1 MKKDLSEF
9 TGLYSLSKTLR
20 FELVPQG
27 KTKDTFVKW
36 IEEIEKQE
44 IDEDQLVLTNYLA
57 HDNRRAR
64 HYQIVKEILDAFHR
78 EFIDNAMKDFK
89 FTGLDDFFL
98 YYHSQKAKE
107 PKKEKLED
115 VQKKLRKQVSERFM
129 KHPDYGKLWG
139 DDLFNPSKKENREE
153 GILYY
158 WLQDRPTVKEKIIEK
173 MKLPQDVDFYKILSD
188 FRYFKTY
195 FEGFNKNRENLYVES
210 DDSTAIAYRLVHE
223 NLPKFIDNISS
234 FEKAKATEV
243 ANNFNQLQEELKEC
257 FNGRAIDKIFAPLA
271 YSDFLTQTQIDVYNA
286 VIGGKTL
293 DNGTKIKGLN
303 EYINLYN
310 QQQTDKTKRLPKLKP
325 LYKQIL
331 SDRNAISWLP
341 EEFKTDKEVLE
352 SIEKCYREIHE
363 HVFYKQKEGE
373 HSLIE
378 LLSNLKDFDLHKIY
392 LRNDTGLTDISQ
404 KMFGQW
410 GVIQKAI
417 EKRYENDFPQKN
429 KESQEKYQERKE
441 KYFKD
446 FDSISIG
453 FINDCLELL
462 GEGYNKKVEDYFAA
476 LGKEE
481 KENKEDKETKS
492 LFEIVAGNYKNAE
505 GLLKTDY
512 QGSSLAQDPVAVEK
526 LKLLLDSIKAVQ
538 WFVKPL
544 LGKGNEADKD
554 EKFYGEFTELW
565 KTLDQITPL
574 YNKVRNYMTK
584 KPYSEEKIKL
594 NFENSTLLDGWD
606 VNKEADN
613 TSVILR
619 KDGLYYLAI
628 MDKKHNKVFKKEFQA
643 NSGACFE
650 KMEYKFFKDITT
662 MIPKCSTQL
671 NEVKAHFENNENDF
685 ILDNENFSKPLIITK
700 DVFELNNKTYN
711 DKKMFQIDYLRQTGD
726 ENNYKRAL
734 NTWIS
739 FCLTFLKS
747 YKSTDNYNFTKLRNS
762 EDYHRVDEFYEEVNV
777 LLYKISFRNIPEN
790 YINQLVEEGKLYLF
804 KIYNKD
810 FSPYSK
816 GTPNMHTLYWKI
828 LFDPENL
835 KNVVYKL
842 NGQAEVFFRKS
853 SIKQEN
859 TVIHPAKQA
868 LNNKNELNQKKQST
882 FAYDIVK
889 DKRYS
894 LDKFQFHV
902 PITMNFKGIGLNN
915 INAQVNQFIKDN
927 SDDIHII
934 GIDRGERHLLY
945 LTLINPKG
953 EIVKQ
958 FSLNEIVN
966 EYKGNTYRTNYHD
979 LLDKREKARL
989 EERESWKT
997 IETIK
1002 ELKEGYI
1009 SQVVH
1014 KIAELMVQYNAIV
1027 VLEDLNL
1034 GFIRGRQKVE
1044 KSVYQKFEKMLID
1057 KLNYL
1062 VDKKKAPTE
1071 VGGTLNALQL
1081 TNKFESFKTMGKQ
1094 SGFLFYVPAW
1104 NTSKMDPVTGFVT
1117 LFDTRYD
1124 NVKSAQAFFAKFDA
1138 IRYNAEKGYFEFVVN
1153 DYTRFSGKAEGT
1165 RQNWVI
1171 CTYGSRIVTFR
1182 NPDKNSQWDSKEV
1195 QLTQEFI
1202 NFFNH
1207 YNIDYKSSGLK
1218 EAIVSRADK
1227 TFFYN
1232 EGKEHKNDPEG
1243 LLQLFKLTLQ
1253 MRNSITG
1260 TDVDYLI
1267 SPVADNNG
1275 VFFDSRQ
1282 VGDKLPKDADANG
1295 AYNIARKGMWVVEQI
1310 KQAPDIKKVKLAI
1323 SNKEWLQY
1331 IQ

>member
-27 KTKDTFVKW
+27 KTL
-36 IEEIEKQE
+36 EHIEKNGFLIQDEHRAESYQE
-44 IDEDQLVLTNYLA
+44 VKKIIDDYHKAFIEKALTGFKLKYASENKNDSLEEYYSLYMQKQRD
-57 HDNRRAR
+57 DNL
-64 HYQIVKEILDAFHR
+64 K
-78 EFIDNAMKDFK
+78 KK
-89 FTGLDDFFL
+89 F
-98 YYHSQKAKE
+98 
-107 PKKEKLED
+107 ED
-115 VQKKLRKQVSERFM
+115 VQAKLRKQIAERFEKDSAFKDQFKRLFAKELIKEDLKTFVKDEKDWQLVSEFENFTTYFTGF
-129 KHPDYGKLWG
+129 H
-139 DDLFNPSKKENREE
+139 ENRKNMYSAEE
-153 GILYY
+153 
-158 WLQDRPTVKEKIIEK
+158 K
-173 MKLPQDVDFYKILSD
+173 
-188 FRYFKTY
+188 
-195 FEGFNKNRENLYVES
+195 
-210 DDSTAIAYRLVHE
+210 STAIAYRLVHD
-223 NLPKFIDNISS
+223 NLPKFIDNINS
-234 FEKAKATEV
+234 FEKAKTTAV
-243 ANNFNQLQEELKEC
+243 AENLPQLYKDLEAYLNVKT
-257 FNGRAIDKIFAPLA
+257 IDDIFTLSA

-341 EEFKTDKEVLE
+341 EDFKTDKEVLE

-378 LLSNLKDFDLHKIY
+378 LLQLLKDFDLHKIY

-404 KMFGQW
+404 KMFGHW

-453 FINDCLELL
+453 FINECLALL
-462 GEGYNKKVEDYFAA
+462 GEGYDKKVDGYFAA

-492 LFEIVAGNYKNAE
+492 LFEIIADNYKKAE
-505 GLLKTDY
+505 DLLKISY

-628 MDKKHNKVFKKEFQA
+628 MDKKFNTIFKGKLPDD
-643 NSGACFE
+643 GTCFE
-650 KMEYKFFKDITT
+650 KLVYKQYKAEMDI
-662 MIPKCSTQL
+662 Q
-671 NEVKAHFENNENDF
+671 N
-685 ILDNENFSKPLIITK
+685 LIITENGVK
-700 DVFELNNKTYN
+700 RFTKNLDELKKKYIPEIFEIKKKQSYVQDKPKAEVKVFDERDLGKYIEYYKSAVSNYLGIPFNFR
-711 DKKMFQIDYLRQTGD
+711 DKY
-726 ENNYKRAL
+726 
-734 NTWIS
+734 NTWQD
-739 FCLTFLKS
+739 FTTHVTEEA
-747 YKSTDNYNFTKLRNS
+747 YKLYFI
-762 EDYHRVDEFYEEVNV
+762 NV
-777 LLYKISFRNIPEN
+777 SEN
-790 YINQLVEEGKLYLF
+790 YINQLVEESKLYLF

-810 FSPYSK
+810 FSPHSK
-816 GTPNMHTLYWKI
+816 GTPNMHTLYWKM

-853 SIKQEN
+853 SINAEH
-859 TVIHPAKQA
+859 TTIHPAKQA
-868 LNNKNELNQKKQST
+868 LDNKNELNQKKQSI
-882 FAYDIVK
+882 FEYDIVK
-889 DKRYS
+889 DKRYTI
-894 LDKFQFHV
+894 DKFQFHV

-915 INAQVNQFIKDN
+915 INARVNQFIKDN

-1104 NTSKMDPVTGFVT
+1104 NTSKMDPVTGFVN

-1124 NVKSAQAFFAKFDA
+1124 NVKSAQAFFSKFDT

-1218 EAIVSRADK
+1218 EAIVSRTDK

-1232 EGKEHKNDPEG
+1232 DGKEHKNEPEG
-1243 LLQLFKLTLQ
+1243 LLQLFRLTLQ

-1275 VFFDSRQ
+1275 VFFDSRHA
-1282 VGDKLPKDADANG
+1282 GDKLPKDADANG